1 MKNSKKR
8 IFTVSII
15 ISVFCIGMYLKPMS
29 LSDIAN
35 DSSTLLFSKV
45 NAGWKDGR
53 PYTESEVYN
62 EITDEQKQKI
72 IQLLNKYSYSRDLK
86 TLFSDGSMLN
96 NGGDGCFH
104 IAIFNGLDY
113 LEIVTV
119 GYNDEISLNDKIY
132 KMKNSDVFIE
142 EILTIIDE

>member
-1 MKNSKKR
+1 MKNSKKI

-35 DSSTLLFSKV
+35 DSSTLLFVKV

-53 PYTESEVYN
+53 PYTEGEDYN

-72 IQLLNKYSYSRDLK
+72 IQLLNKYHYSRELK
-86 TLFSDGSMLN
+86 TLFSDGSMSN
-96 NGGDGCFH
+96 NSVEVYFY
-104 IAIFNGLDY
+104 ITIFNGLDY
-113 LEIVTV
+113 QDTIIVA
-119 GYNDEISLNDKIY
+119 YNDKISLNNKNY